1 MKSYKA
7 TTPSRRQMQ
16 VVNYRQLLSRASPE
30 KSLTKGRHRSV
41 GRNSR
46 GRITTRHRGG
56 GVKKLMRQIDFN
68 YDKRN
73 IPAKILSLEYD
84 PNRSG
89 FIGLVLYADGEKR
102 YHLMPSGVKPGDE
115 IIASENAP
123 IRPGNRRPLGL
134 IPTGTLIYNIE
145 VEPGGGAKLVRAAA
159 GRAEILA
166 IEDRHVQI
174 KMPSGEIRRI
184 NKKAWASIGQ
194 VSNEEHGFV
203 TIGKAGRKRLMGI
216 RPTVRGSAM
225 NPVDHP
231 YGGGEGRALR
241 GTRRPKNLW
250 GRGTRGVKTRK
261 RRKYSASLILQRRK
275 K

>member
-7 TTPSRRQMQ
+7 PTPSRRQMQ
-16 VVNYRQLLSRASPE
+16 VVNYRELLSRGGPQ
-30 KSLTKGRHRSV
+30 KSLTKGGKRSV
-41 GRNSR
+41 GRNNR

-56 GVKKLMRQIDFN
+56 GVKKVMRQIDFN
-68 YDKRN
+68 YGKRN
-73 IPAKILSLEYD
+73 ISAKILSLEYD

-89 FIGLVLYADGEKR
+89 FIGLVVYADGEKR
-102 YHLMPSGVKPGDE
+102 YHLMPSGVKPGE
-115 IIASENAP
+115 KVIASENAP
-123 IRPGNRRPLGL
+123 LAPGNRRPLGL
-134 IPTGTLIYNIE
+134 IPTGTLVYNIE

-159 GRAEILA
+159 ARAEILA
-166 IEDRHVQI
+166 IEERHVQI

-184 NKKAWASIGQ
+184 NKNAWASIGQ

-231 YGGGEGRALR
+231 YGGGEGRTLR

-261 RRKYSASLILQRRK
+261 RRKYSAALILQRRK